1 MSGRRITNVE
11 LAKIYSVSPAFLTEI
26 SQEGWN
32 VLDARRVVER
42 IITASKKIPAAW
54 IETKDKITKVSD
66 DDSHENLRRLKTKG
80 EVERL
85 DLANAKASGAM
96 FDRKDGDAVMAA
108 WSSALVLALTEMAAT
123 LPPQLEGLG
132 AASVE
137 LALQDAFDGMRNN
150 LSNLASELWQKTFA
164 SYVSEL
170 EEDEVLA
177 EAKQIVKK
185 KRLSKA
191 K

>member
-11 LAKIYSVSPAFLTEI
+11 LSKIYSVSPAFLTEI

-42 IITASKKIPAAW
+42 IMAVSKKTPAAW
-54 IETKDKITKVSD
+54 VETRDKITKVSD

-85 DLANAKASGAM
+85 ELANAKASGAM

-108 WSSALVLALTEMAAT
+108 WSSALVLALTEMSAT
-123 LPPQLEGLG
+123 LPPQLEGL
-132 AASVE
+132 AAANVE
-137 LALQDAFDGMRNN
+137 IALQDAFDGMRNN
-150 LSNLASELWQKTFA
+150 LSNLASELWRKTFA

-170 EEDEVLA
+170 EEEEVLA

-185 KRLSKA
+185 KRSSKA

>member
-11 LAKIYSVSPAFLTEI
+11 LSKIYSVSPAFLTEI

-42 IITASKKIPAAW
+42 IMAVSKKTPAAW
-54 IETKDKITKVSD
+54 VETRDKITKVSD

-85 DLANAKASGAM
+85 ELANAKASGAM

-108 WSSALVLALTEMAAT
+108 WSSALVLALTEMSAT
-123 LPPQLEGLG
+123 LPPQLEGL
-132 AASVE
+132 AAANVE
-137 LALQDAFDGMRNN
+137 IALQDAFDGMRNN
-150 LSNLASELWQKTFA
+150 LSNLASELWRKTFA
-164 SYVSEL
+164 SYVSAL
-170 EEDEVLA
+170 DEEEVLA

-185 KRLSKA
+185 KRSSKA

>member
-11 LAKIYSVSPAFLTEI
+11 LSKIYSVSPAFLTEI

-42 IITASKKIPAAW
+42 IMAVSKKIPAAW
-54 IETKDKITKVSD
+54 VETRDKITKVSD

-85 DLANAKASGAM
+85 ELANAKASGAM

-108 WSSALVLALTEMAAT
+108 WSSALVLALTEMSAT
-123 LPPQLEGLG
+123 LPPQLEGL
-132 AASVE
+132 AAANVE
-137 LALQDAFDGMRNN
+137 IALQDAFDGMRNN
-150 LSNLASELWQKTFA
+150 LSNLASELWRKTFA

-170 EEDEVLA
+170 DEEEVLA

-185 KRLSKA
+185 KRSSKA